1 MKLRLLA
8 SFTLSFFTPRIH
20 DAKLVNATLCLGR
33 IYVIMGFKMW
43 WVVTLWA
50 EWPIIHPPAHPTPP
64 TSPKNPD
71 RPVKQSTHAHRRLL
85 RPPPKILP
93 AGPSPRRRGAA
104 TPPGR
109 APAESLPASY
119 LVTNSI
125 YLAWADYLFGC
136 LVPLL
141 SNSPVLVP
149 RSSVDGFSPP
159 RLIWSWIRLVRGGR
173 AADPDTQS
181 WWARCWSR
189 HPVVHL
195 LIHPRFE

>member
-8 SFTLSFFTPRIH
+8 SFTLSFYATNPRCKVGQRH
-20 DAKLVNATLCLGR
+20 ALFGPNLCYNGLQR
-33 IYVIMGFKMW
+33 CDE
-43 WVVTLWA
+43 VVTLWA

-119 LVTNSI
+119 LVTNPI

-173 AADPDTQS
+173 AADPDTQ
-181 WWARCWSR
+181 
-189 HPVVHL
+189 
-195 LIHPRFE
+195 